1 MGTQKKVLDTLI
13 TLLEQKGM
21 SGTESIRQNATQ
33 NPSFMLSDILDSVDK
48 VEFFLLLEETCNI
61 NVSDEDQDQ
70 LETFAQVVDYVDK
83 EICQ

>member
-1 MGTQKKVLDTLI
+1 MNTKQIVLNALI

-21 SGTESIRQNATQ
+21 SGTERIRQNIIQ
-33 NPSFMLSDILDSVDK
+33 NPGFMLSDILDSVDK
-48 VEFFLLLEETCNI
+48 VEFFLLLEDACKI

-70 LETFAQVVDYVDK
+70 LETFAHVVDYVDK